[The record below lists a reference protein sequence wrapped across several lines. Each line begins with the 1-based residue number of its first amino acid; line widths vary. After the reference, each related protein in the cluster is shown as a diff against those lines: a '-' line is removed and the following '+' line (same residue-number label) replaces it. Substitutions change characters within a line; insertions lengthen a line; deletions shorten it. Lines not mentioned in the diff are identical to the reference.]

1 MRIPKF
7 EDSDYIK
14 CASCGKEYTYI
25 SKKCLHKLCDG
36 CFKKKFEIKGARFSC
51 PFCPKDN
58 PLELSKDD
66 YSKENPL
73 KVHYDCDRERRNKI
87 NSLVYKR
94 RENFLSE
101 EEYNNYLEFIENCIQ
116 RSTEKDIEKEI
127 KKEIEKKY
135 PQNQEEIDKN
145 KEKRK
150 SDLEKMEEKLKNNDP
165 NSYKN
170 LKFVIDY
177 EGNEIS
183 QEILKDNQIKYE
195 PVCAVEGKNKF
206 IEDIEKAKKTG
217 GYDINKIYSFLGIF
231 AKGGFIKQNKN
242 NFL

>member
-14 CASCGKEYTYI
+14 CASCGKEYIYI

-66 YSKENPL
+66 YSKEYPL
-73 KVHYDCDRERRNKI
+73 QVHFDCDRERRYKI
-87 NSLVYKR
+87 NRLVYKR
-94 RENFLSE
+94 RENFSSE

-127 KKEIEKKY
+127 IKEIEKKY
-135 PQNQEEIDKN
+135 PQNQKEKEEN
-145 KEKRK
+145 EEKRK
-150 SDLEKMEEKLKNNDP
+150 SDLEKIKKNLNDNDP
-165 NSYKN
+165 KFYKN
-170 LKFVIDY
+170 LKFVLDF

-183 QEILKDNQIKYE
+183 QEMLIENQIKYE
-195 PVCAVEGKNKF
+195 PVCAVEGKKKY

-231 AKGGFIKQNKN
+231 AKAGFIKKN
-242 NFL
+242 